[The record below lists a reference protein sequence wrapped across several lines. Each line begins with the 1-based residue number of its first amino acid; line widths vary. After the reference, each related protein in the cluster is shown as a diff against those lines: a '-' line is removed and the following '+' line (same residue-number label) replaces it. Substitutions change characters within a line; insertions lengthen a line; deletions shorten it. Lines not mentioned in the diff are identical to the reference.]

1 MAKQT
6 GHLADDVFTLTKSV
20 FVDLPVAGMRWG
32 WGLSS
37 EKALTETAW
46 TGYDAG
52 VRLSTAAIDNL
63 YRLPLYGAVLR
74 GAAPVL
80 LRWQQVSNAVMGAAA
95 AGLWRT
101 VGLSTKA
108 ETRALQ
114 DAVTQLGGE
123 LRAQRQERET
133 LISLADRLVQAL
145 EKETPVTPP
154 SVLNR
159 FVLPQQLSHPKTEPV
174 THPKGN

>member
-1 MAKQT
+1 MAKKT
-6 GHLADDVFTLTKSV
+6 ERLADDVFTVTKSI
-20 FVDLPVAGMRWG
+20 FVDLPVAGLRWG
-32 WGLSS
+32 WGIGTEESV
-37 EKALTETAW
+37 TETAW

-74 GAAPVL
+74 GAAPVF

-95 AGLWRT
+95 AGFWQT

-114 DAVTQLGGE
+114 DAVTQLGDE

-133 LISLADRLVQAL
+133 LTSLATRVVQAL
-145 EKETPVTPP
+145 EEEAPVQSP
-154 SVLNR
+154 SVFNR
-159 FVLPQQLSHPKTEPV
+159 FVLPQQLSHPKTAPA
-174 THPKGN
+174 TRPKGN